1 MEWIFRLAIE
11 PQRMWRRYL
20 LGNPV
25 FISRVLTQ
33 ARERHSRPA

>member
-1 MEWIFRLAIE
+1 VIE

-25 FISRVLTQ
+25 FLSRVLRQ
-33 ARERHSRPA
+33 ARGKRRPAA